1 MLGRYVKI
9 APVTYDRLLLSDAR
23 GLKNMVSATDTITYI
38 AVQARANHNC
48 LPLFSYPACKL
59 VWHSV
64 GKGYELFRKG
74 NRECGKC
81 GRVRQPRP
89 SFWRDQS
96 LITRVKW
103 NDCDGALEKFCENLN
118 KANPVNLSGVVTLNI
133 SSQSKAIMKN
143 YYGNGRRVTWPSFT
157 IG

>member
-9 APVTYDRLLLSDAR
+9 DPVTYDRLLLSGAS

-38 AVQARANHNC
+38 AFQARANHNC
-48 LPLFSYPACKL
+48 LLLSSYPACKL

-81 GRVRQPRP
+81 GHLGQLKP
-89 SFWRDQS
+89 SFWLDQS
-96 LITRVKW
+96 LITRVAKMW
-103 NDCDGALEKFCENLN
+103 YVTDCNGALAMLFGNSIKVH
-118 KANPVNLSGVVTLNI
+118 PVTILRVATLNI
-133 SSQSKAIMKN
+133 PSQSKAFMKN
-143 YYGNGRRVTWPSFT
+143 YYGHGRSHLA
-157 IG
+157 